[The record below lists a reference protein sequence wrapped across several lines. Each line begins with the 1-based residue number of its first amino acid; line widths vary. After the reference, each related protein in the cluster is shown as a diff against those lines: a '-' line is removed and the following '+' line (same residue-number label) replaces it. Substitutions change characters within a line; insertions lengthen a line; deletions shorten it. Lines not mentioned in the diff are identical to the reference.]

1 MKILRNKD
9 NIDINY
15 LFYIMKGIQFDNTTH
30 KRYWIS
36 EYSKIKI
43 PLPPLDIQKQIVDTI
58 IQKKTPL
65 KNIMRKS
72 LSTKMIYKKKCA
84 MYGILKKNNS
94 WLLKYI
100 VGNCLCKIELLTTGH
115 YESQPAISRFQ
126 AHSKT
131 VG

>member
-58 IQKKTPL
+58 IQKK
-65 KNIMRKS
+65 NAI
-72 LSTKMIYKKKCA
+72 KK
-84 MYGILKKNNS
+84 
-94 WLLKYI
+94 
-100 VGNCLCKIELLTTGH
+100 H
-115 YESQPAISRFQ
+115 YEEIAKHENDIQKEVCNVWNP
-126 AHSKT
+126 KEE
-131 VG
+131 

>member
-43 PLPPLDIQKQIVDTI
+43 PLPPLDIQKQIVDTT

-65 KNIMRKS
+65 KNIMRKIA
-72 LSTKMIYKKKCA
+72 KHENDIQKEMRNVWNPK
-84 MYGILKKNNS
+84 
-94 WLLKYI
+94 
-100 VGNCLCKIELLTTGH
+100 E
-115 YESQPAISRFQ
+115 E
-126 AHSKT
+126 
-131 VG
+131 